1 MIKVLLIASL
11 FAALVSCSSKSKK
24 DADIKDQNVKTQQD
38 KGEMISGGT
47 TLGVNEDKEIIVQ
60 DKVQLNE
67 HMRQLGAAIKSKQ
80 DELYGSKR
88 FSSRGLYGKLEMCV
102 QKVNKKNKGG
112 DGASHFTLAA
122 REIVVPDQELGQIEA
137 GKFGYD
143 ERGQLVALDEAKLRD
158 KIRDL
163 EDKKRRLYQKE
174 EELFAEMSRCEAQ
187 LD

>member
-1 MIKVLLIASL
+1 MIKILLVLSL
-11 FAALVSCSSKSKK
+11 FAVVSCSSKSKK
-24 DADIKDQNVKTQQD
+24 DADIKDQDIKTAQD

-47 TLGVNEDKEIIVQ
+47 TLGVNEDKELMVQ

-67 HMRQLGAAIKSKQ
+67 HLRQLGAAIKSKQ

-88 FSSRGLYGKLEMCV
+88 FSTRGLYGKLEKCV
-102 QKVNKKNKGG
+102 AKANKKNKG
-112 DGASHFTLAA
+112 AATTLAA
-122 REIVVPDQELGQIEA
+122 REIIVPDQELGQIEA

-143 ERGQLVALDEAKLRD
+143 EKGNLVALDDAKLRD

-174 EELFAEMSRCEAQ
+174 EELLAEMNRCEAQ
-187 LD
+187 LE

>member
-1 MIKVLLIASL
+1 MIKILLVLSL
-11 FAALVSCSSKSKK
+11 FAVVSCSSKSKK
-24 DADIKDQNVKTQQD
+24 DADIKDQDIKTAQD

-47 TLGVNEDKEIIVQ
+47 TLGVNEDKELMVQ

-67 HMRQLGAAIKSKQ
+67 HLRQLGAAIKSKQ

-88 FSSRGLYGKLEMCV
+88 FSTRGLYGKLEKCV
-102 QKVNKKNKGG
+102 AKVNKKNKGG
-112 DGASHFTLAA
+112 AATTLAA
-122 REIVVPDQELGQIEA
+122 REIIVPDQELGQIEA

-143 ERGQLVALDEAKLRD
+143 EKGNLVALDDAKLRD

-174 EELFAEMSRCEAQ
+174 EELLAEMNRCEAQ
-187 LD
+187 LE